1 MGAQKS
7 ILKNMVFN
15 HLFSC
20 LPIGNLPLKI
30 LVVSMQTKIK
40 FCRFLTFECAYII
53 TFFRGQIKFWKRLYI
68 EKKG

>member
-30 LVVSMQTKIK
+30 LVVSMQTIEKILLP
-40 FCRFLTFECAYII
+40 LTFECAYII

>member
-20 LPIGNLPLKI
+20 LPIGILPLKI
-30 LVVSMQTKIK
+30 LVVSMQTIEK
-40 FCRFLTFECAYII
+40 FCCLRPSSVYI
-53 TFFRGQIKFWKRLYI
+53 L
-68 EKKG
+68 